1 MTVTVRTELSEEDF
15 AHLYQL
21 GERHGTTVGSLVAE
35 LVRRHL
41 AGECAP
47 QRQRGDG
54 RPLDPEVIAAILRL
68 HGEGRSDVAITRELG
83 IAGSTVRRYRE
94 EAGLAPH
101 LTTTRL
107 PDEAIAAIRELN
119 AQGLSDRAIGRQ
131 LDINNHRVTNYRNA
145 LGLPKNYPGGRKK
158 TSTQPQYPLVDPAR
172 VGTDTREKTA

>member
-47 QRQRGDG
+47 QKNRGDG
-54 RPLDPEVIAAILRL
+54 RPLGAEVVAQILDL
-68 HGEGRSDVAITRELG
+68 HGQGRSDIAIARELG
-83 IAGSTVRRYRE
+83 ITTPTVRRYRE

-107 PDEAIAAIRELN
+107 PDASIELIRQLN
-119 AQGLSDRAIGRQ
+119 AQGLSDRAIARE
-131 LDINNHRVTNYRNA
+131 LDLNNVRVTNYRNA
-145 LGLPKNYPGGRKK
+145 LGLPKNHPGGRKK
-158 TSTQPQYPLVDPAR
+158 TSSHRHYPLVDPAQ
-172 VGTDTREKTA
+172 VGADTREKTP